1 MKITINLIQQENE
14 FVAVCPELDI
24 NCYGRDKSDAIK
36 RIYNVIEFYIES
48 AKEFGFDVNELNEIS
63 IEDKPYCPNDAPFRG
78 RIHYQKKYGYSIN

>member
-36 RIYNVIEFYIES
+36 RIYTVIEFYIQS
-48 AKEFGFDVNELNEIS
+48 AKELGFDVNELNEIS
-63 IEDKPYCPNDAPFRG
+63 IEDNLYYPPKIYYP
-78 RIHYQKKYGYSIN
+78 QKYGYLIN